1 MSTLTTA
8 FSPQT
13 SLSGQAGHTPESLSH
28 DNVQLLQ
35 QALAVLISISDDV
48 FTHLVAPAFNSNIA
62 THFRHCLNFY
72 QTLLAEFDGRR
83 VDYDHRERDPRLVRE
98 RGYAIQQYTHM
109 IEAIQILAQ
118 HPADTPVLV
127 RQDSSFAPEDAKAW
141 AQSTLLRELQSLVSH
156 TIHHFAL
163 IALMLRLQGIEPP
176 PTFGVAP
183 STITYWQAA

>member
-1 MSTLTTA
+1 MITTTPDLITA
-8 FSPQT
+8 
-13 SLSGQAGHTPESLSH
+13 HTPESLSH

-35 QALAVLISISDDV
+35 QALTVLQSVSDEV
-48 FTHLVAPAFNSNIA
+48 YVGLVIPAFNSNIG

-72 QTLLAEFDGRR
+72 QTLLGEFDSGR
-83 VDYDHRERDPRLVRE
+83 VDYDHRERDARLASE
-98 RGYAIQQYTHM
+98 RSYAIQKYTDM
-109 IEAIQILAQ
+109 MVRLQELTTQ
-118 HPADTPVLV
+118 PADKPVLV
-127 RQDSSFAPEDAKAW
+127 RQDTSFPPDDAKAW

-183 STITYWQAA
+183 STVAYWQAA